1 MNFYEIKLN
10 VVIDRNPQQILKHLR
25 SAIDEMFEKLSDAQP
40 IGRMGKPE
48 EVAAMA
54 VFLCSDEA
62 SFITGCPYPVD
73 GGTLYIR

>member
-1 MNFYEIKLN
+1 MFSK
-10 VVIDRNPQQILKHLR
+10 R
-25 SAIDEMFEKLSDAQP
+25 SQAHP
-40 IGRMGKPE
+40 IGRLGNPE

-73 GGTLYIR
+73 GGTLNIR